1 MRGDL
6 ATALQIGNGCEL
18 CEGAGGMQKMV
29 KLRAPTEVTYVYTM
43 TGQQVAL
50 RDGMVEVSAENR
62 GPLMAAG
69 FTLINEE

>member
-1 MRGDL
+1 
-6 ATALQIGNGCEL
+6 
-18 CEGAGGMQKMV
+18 MV
-29 KLRAPTEVTYVYTM
+29 KLRAPTEVTHVYTM